1 MLVLMGIVSTFPQT
15 NIIRHRIM
23 TRHTAKQVI
32 HDYKSQNS
40 RNYILDRK
48 MSLLSHRTILIYSRF
63 TSF

>member
-32 HDYKSQNS
+32 HDYKKAGNS

-48 MSLLSHRTILIYSRF
+48 MSLLSHRTILI
-63 TSF
+63 